1 MYFLDLLYVRYNCV
15 KFDQCRICATDFREG
30 GAFCQ
35 PQPTHPPPPITPH
48 LWAASKNPILK
59 RVKMLGVSFSSKLDW
74 GFYTVC
80 GAKNSFK
87 KFGAFIQAMK
97 FFSDEAS
104 LYICKSTIWPCMESC
119 SQIWLGA
126 PSYYSDIIDKL
137 QKHLCRTVDCP
148 TPAVFLESLGHRR
161 IVASLSFFCW
171 YYFGICSSEL
181 VELVPLPFS
190 VRRYMHY
197 FDRLHDISVALPSY
211 INFYVNIVFFCT
223 ARL

>member
-30 GAFCQ
+30 GGFL
-35 PQPTHPPPPITPH
+35 PTPTHPPSTPH
-48 LWAASKNPILK
+48 QPPSVSSLEKSHLEK
-59 RVKMLGVSFSSKLDW
+59 GVSFSSKLDW

-97 FFSDEAS
+97 FFSDEVS

-126 PSYYSDIIDKL
+126 TSYYSDIIDKL

-161 IVASLSFFCW
+161 IVASLSFFC
-171 YYFGICSSEL
+171 
-181 VELVPLPFS
+181 
-190 VRRYMHY
+190 
-197 FDRLHDISVALPSY
+197 
-211 INFYVNIVFFCT
+211 
-223 ARL
+223 